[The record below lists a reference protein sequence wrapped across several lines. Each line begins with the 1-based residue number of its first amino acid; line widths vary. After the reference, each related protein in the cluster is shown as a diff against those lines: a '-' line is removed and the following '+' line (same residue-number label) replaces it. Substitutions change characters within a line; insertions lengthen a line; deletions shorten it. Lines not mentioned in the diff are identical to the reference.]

1 MRVEVQVAVPKPPKR
16 VIARGDVPAEKLDA
30 VAKGMRE
37 SPLREQ
43 LEKMGKREV
52 RSKK

>member
-1 MRVEVQVAVPKPPKR
+1 MRVEVQVTVPKPPRR
-16 VIARGDVPAEKLDA
+16 VIARGEVPAEKLDA
-30 VAKGMRE
+30 LAKRMRE

-43 LEKMGKREV
+43 LEKMGKKEV

>member
-1 MRVEVQVAVPKPPKR
+1 MRVEVQVAVPKPAKR
-16 VIARGDVPAEKLDA
+16 VIARGEVPAEKLDA
-30 VAKGMRE
+30 VAKRMRE

-43 LEKMGKREV
+43 LEKMAKKEV